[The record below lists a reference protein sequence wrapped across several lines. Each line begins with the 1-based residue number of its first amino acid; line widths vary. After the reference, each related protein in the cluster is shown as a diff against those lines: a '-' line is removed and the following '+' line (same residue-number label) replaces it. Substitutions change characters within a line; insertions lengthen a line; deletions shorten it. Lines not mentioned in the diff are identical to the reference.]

1 MTNDT
6 QHCHGEYRVIGG
18 KLVVADVATD
28 GTAITEV
35 TSSGDSFLEPEEA
48 YFDHAPALVGASVT
62 ADNAALRRRL
72 DEALA
77 GYGSELA
84 MHGFSTADIATV
96 VRRALGSAA
105 NFTDFDWQVI
115 RGEVLPT
122 QVNVA
127 LDQVLLE
134 E

>member
-6 QHCHGEYRVIGG
+6 QHFHGEYKVIGG
-18 KLVVADVATD
+18 KLVVADAVTD
-28 GTAITEV
+28 GKAITEV
-35 TSSGDSFLEPEEA
+35 KISGDFFLEPEEA
-48 YFDHAPALVGASVT
+48 YFDLAHALIEARVT
-62 ADNAALRRRL
+62 ADNAALCRRI

-77 GYGSELA
+77 GYGSELD

-105 NFTDFDWQVI
+105 NSTDFDWQVF

-127 LDQVLLE
+127 LDQ
-134 E
+134 

>member
-6 QHCHGEYRVIGG
+6 QHFHGEYKVIGG
-18 KLVVADVATD
+18 KLVVADVVTD
-28 GTAITEV
+28 GRTITEV
-35 TSSGDSFLEPEEA
+35 KISGDFFLEPEEA
-48 YFDHAPALVGASVT
+48 YFVLAADLVGASVT

-72 DEALA
+72 DEVLV

-105 NFTDFDWQVI
+105 NFA
-115 RGEVLPT
+115 E
-122 QVNVA
+122 
-127 LDQVLLE
+127 
-134 E
+134 